1 MGIVTVLV
9 LSVPA
14 GCSHGSHVSKGL
26 PTTTAWNGIGTMLN
40 ANYMCH
46 TYVPGQLVDAIARR
60 SWRVPRVAHRT
71 RGAAPARCPAVPR
84 GAAAAWCWTLNR
96 GVYSVYELAPDGTSV
111 KIAGG
116 MSAPFHDDQGAPVI
130 P

>member
-9 LSVPA
+9 LALA

-46 TYVPGQLVDAIARR
+46 TYVPGQLVDAIATT
-60 SWRVPRVAHRT
+60 V
-71 RGAAPARCPAVPR
+71 GAFRELRIGPAVQHPHAFPQFPA

-96 GVYSVYELAPDGTSV
+96 GAYSVYELAPDGTSV